1 MDAYLLRLLEKPG
14 KSFGI
19 QLMNNNDELLTHVS
33 HRFFDPL
40 LSRGYIVRES
50 SRRVPRASDL
60 RFKKYVLYTI

>member
-1 MDAYLLRLLEKPG
+1 
-14 KSFGI
+14 
-19 QLMNNNDELLTHVS
+19 MNNNDELLTHVS